1 MGKRSPAHVLWTEGP
16 AAFAFLV
23 EKYGFTGPLTIE
35 PKGYHQHGGLRY
47 ERGKLSID
55 IDVWSWH
62 GGERGVSTTVW
73 VRERS
78 AYVGLGDLYAA
89 LGLGPERDVPIGGGS
104 GHVVRKRITEQSAAL
119 RKVAPHLVDVDPR
132 RPLWS
137 FLPFPV

>member
-1 MGKRSPAHVLWTEGP
+1 MLWTEGP

-35 PKGYHQHGGLRY
+35 PEGYHQHGGLRY
-47 ERGKLSID
+47 ERGKLSIE

-73 VRERS
+73 VRELS
-78 AYVGLGDLYAA
+78 ASVSLGDLYAD
-89 LGLGPERDVPIGGGS
+89 LGLGSERDVPEGGGS

-119 RKVAPHLVDVDPR
+119 RKVAPHLEKVEPR
-132 RPLWS
+132 RPLWR